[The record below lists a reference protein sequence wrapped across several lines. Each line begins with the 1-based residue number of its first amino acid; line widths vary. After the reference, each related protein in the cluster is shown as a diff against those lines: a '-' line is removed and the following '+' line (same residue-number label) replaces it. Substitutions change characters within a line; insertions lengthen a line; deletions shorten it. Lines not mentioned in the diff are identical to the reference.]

1 MQIYKNNQN
10 ISSRLR
16 INNKKLFLAFGVLI
30 TLIIIIASLI
40 FIFNDVA
47 FEKVLNR
54 KTEAFI
60 SQVDK
65 IVKEESG
72 AENTPEG
79 IQNIYNILEDSSTSK
94 EEKYQSLQKLSF
106 YFSDAYS
113 QTHDPK
119 FKDYSINVIG
129 KYAEENFPSL
139 YNPTDFDMAC
149 ADPVCGQELT
159 PEIKDILDLI
169 KNSDMANI
177 EKRVIVFNLEVA
189 GYMPE
194 DQIDYRGSIFSMSY
208 FDLISTANPTASRA
222 AKLLKDYAE
231 SKYNLDITIIY

>member
-1 MQIYKNNQN
+1 
-10 ISSRLR
+10 
-16 INNKKLFLAFGVLI
+16 
-30 TLIIIIASLI
+30 
-40 FIFNDVA
+40 
-47 FEKVLNR
+47 
-54 KTEAFI
+54 
-60 SQVDK
+60 
-65 IVKEESG
+65 
-72 AENTPEG
+72 
-79 IQNIYNILEDSSTSK
+79 
-94 EEKYQSLQKLSF
+94 
-106 YFSDAYS
+106 
-113 QTHDPK
+113 
-119 FKDYSINVIG
+119 
-129 KYAEENFPSL
+129 
-139 YNPTDFDMAC
+139 MAC